1 MKVVDCRKLK
11 ILQTFSK
18 VKSLAEKGNISEAK
32 NEMFKIKDILD
43 QKERNA
49 LMNIFTT
56 SVMKYNEN
64 IEWDDIRHS

>member
-1 MKVVDCRKLK
+1 MTIKHFLFIV
-11 ILQTFSK
+11 
-18 VKSLAEKGNISEAK
+18 K

-49 LMNIFTT
+49 LMNVFTT

-64 IEWDDIRHS
+64 IEWDDICHS